1 MDTKERIFS
10 QARKGGRTVLTEIET
25 KQVLSSV
32 GIKTVET
39 RLAHSNEEAIDFSKQ
54 MGYPVVLKIA
64 SPDISHK
71 SDAGGVKIG
80 LKNETDVA
88 SAYNEIMSSIRR
100 AYPEAKIDGLSV
112 QPLARPGKSLSA

>member
-1 MDTKERIFS
+1 
-10 QARKGGRTVLTEIET
+10 
-25 KQVLSSV
+25 
-32 GIKTVET
+32 
-39 RLAHSNEEAIDFSKQ
+39 